1 MQEQTRAATLRM
13 LLQRPGGIVVPGA
26 YDPLCAR
33 LALSAGFETLYVS
46 GSATSATRAAL
57 PDIGL
62 ITQTEVASLVH
73 AIHEAVP
80 LPLIVDADTG
90 FGGVLNAMRTV
101 RELEMA
107 GAAAIHIE
115 DQVAQ
120 KRCGHLD
127 GKRLVDS
134 DEMEGKIRAAAASRR
149 DPNFV
154 VIARTDAREVEG
166 MERAIQR
173 ARRYVAAGA
182 DVIFPE
188 ALHGEQEFRAFA
200 KALDV
205 PLLANMTEF
214 GKTPYYRA
222 DQFFDWGYKIVLFPA
237 SALRVSLQAVYAF
250 LTDLRTAGTQ
260 EPWVGRMMTRTE
272 LYRHIDYAGYE
283 EKERTFWPPRDSG
296 INKA

>member
-1 MQEQTRAATLRM
+1 MQGQTRASTLRA

-33 LALSAGFETLYVS
+33 LALSAGFEALYVS

-134 DEMEGKIRAAAASRR
+134 DEMEGKIRAAVASRR

-166 MERAIQR
+166 MERALQR

-182 DVIFPE
+182 DVVFPE
-188 ALHGEQEFRAFA
+188 ALHDEQEFRTFA

-250 LTDLRTAGTQ
+250 LTDLRKTGTQ
-260 EPWVGRMMTRTE
+260 EPWAGRMMTRKE
-272 LYRHIDYAGYE
+272 LYQHIDYTRYE
-283 EKERTFWPPRDSG
+283 ELERAFWPPQENNSKG
-296 INKA
+296 T